1 MQALGVDDVRAALDK
16 LGIDAK
22 IIEFDSP
29 TATSQ
34 QAADNVGCAL
44 GQIVKSLGFII
55 NRTQPVLV
63 LASGDSSID
72 DRKLAKRYGVGRKKA
87 RMMKAGECLEL
98 LGYAPGG
105 VPPIAHRRDGIP
117 ILMDKSLTRYESLYT
132 SSGAANALLPI
143 SREDLRRITN
153 AEIVDLARVG

>member
-16 LGIDAK
+16 MGIDAK

-63 LASGDSSID
+63 LASGDISID

-87 RMMKAGECLEL
+87 RMMKVGECLEL

-105 VPPIAHRRDGIP
+105 VPPIAHRTDGIP
-117 ILMDKSLTRYESLYT
+117 ILMDKSLTRYAKVYT
-132 SSGAANALLPI
+132 SGGAANALLPI
-143 SREDLRRITN
+143 SRKGLRRITN
-153 AEIVDLARVG
+153 AEIVDLARGG